1 LFKENCMSDAL
12 RKIADRL
19 LEDYKSFP
27 EGVSAHFLPK
37 NPANPI
43 TDKDMENARKLFAAV
58 KKQKGK

>member
-1 LFKENCMSDAL
+1 MSDAL